1 LPNGNQAILSGNQ
14 RQEASIRRNA
24 VTLSQQEI
32 AKVRNNAESITL
44 SNEMKST
51 AVDEKLRTLNAAV
64 KKLLAKKDAT
74 VEIFVMKGKAN

>member
-1 LPNGNQAILSGNQ
+1 M
-14 RQEASIRRNA
+14 
-24 VTLSQQEI
+24 TLSQQEL

>member
-1 LPNGNQAILSGNQ
+1 
-14 RQEASIRRNA
+14 
-24 VTLSQQEI
+24 VTLSPQEQG
-32 AKVRNNAESITL
+32 KVRKAAVEHVTL

-74 VEIFVMKGKAN
+74 VEIFVMKGKED

>member
-1 LPNGNQAILSGNQ
+1 MTLSP
-14 RQEASIRRNA
+14 QEQGKIRKTA
-24 VTLSQQEI
+24 EESVTLS
-32 AKVRNNAESITL
+32 ND
-44 SNEMKST
+44 MKST

>member
-1 LPNGNQAILSGNQ
+1 M
-14 RQEASIRRNA
+14 
-24 VTLSQQEI
+24 TLSQQEI

>member
-1 LPNGNQAILSGNQ
+1 M
-14 RQEASIRRNA
+14 
-24 VTLSQQEI
+24 TLSQQEL

-64 KKLLAKKDAT
+64 KKIIAKQDAT

>member
-1 LPNGNQAILSGNQ
+1 MTISP
-14 RQEASIRRNA
+14 QE
-24 VTLSQQEI
+24 L
-32 AKVRNNAESITL
+32 AKFRKTAEESVTL

>member
-1 LPNGNQAILSGNQ
+1 M
-14 RQEASIRRNA
+14 
-24 VTLSQQEI
+24 TLSQQEL

-44 SNEMKST
+44 SNDMKST

-64 KKLLAKKDAT
+64 KNIIAKQDAT